1 MGRIKIVD
9 LPKEMKVSREEM
21 KKITGAGRTLQGRI
35 LQGRVLQGRVLQ
47 GESLQ
52 GTSYQGV
59 TLQATSYTPLV
70 CYASESDD
78 D

>member
-1 MGRIKIVD
+1 MARIKIKD
-9 LPKEMKVSREEM
+9 LTKGQKVSMEEM

-35 LQGRVLQGRVLQ
+35 LQGRVLQG
-47 GESLQ
+47 ESLQ
-52 GTSYQGV
+52 GTIYQGV